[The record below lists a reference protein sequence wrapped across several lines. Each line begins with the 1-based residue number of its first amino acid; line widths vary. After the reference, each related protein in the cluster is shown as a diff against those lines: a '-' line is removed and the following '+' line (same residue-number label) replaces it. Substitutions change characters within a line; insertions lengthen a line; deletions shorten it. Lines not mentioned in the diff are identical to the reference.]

1 MKAIIINSNKSKI
14 LWVARLTFRPNSY
27 LHSVDRYFVG
37 VVGSWVGSSNPIGL
51 LNVYA
56 PQASHLKECLWS
68 SIATLIN
75 SVNATWVVFGDFNVV
90 RSQDERSGCYFDS
103 SEAGVFNDFIS
114 RTGLFDL
121 PLGGRRFT
129 RFDKDG
135 RKASKLDRFLVSSNF
150 FDVWNDASVSVLCRS
165 FSDHC
170 PLLIKVDP
178 SPAITPDIGL
188 KNKLKKLRM
197 AIKKWTFERLAA
209 QNKDREDLS
218 KNLLEWDI
226 KAENGLIN
234 EADIIKREEWLMDLN
249 QLDQHVRDDLRQ
261 KCRVKWAVEGDENTR
276 FFRSL
281 FKGKN
286 ANSSIKGMLINGI
299 WEDNPDVIKNA
310 AIEHFSSR
318 FKESGL
324 IRPSF
329 SNNLFRKL
337 SEVDAKFLE
346 SGFSLEEVKEAVWNC
361 AGSKAPGPDGYNFN
375 FIKSFWDVI
384 KLDFWNCVKYFE
396 SSGKLAKG
404 CNPSFVSLIPKKND
418 PLSFSDYRPISLIG
432 CIYKVIA
439 KILASRLAKVIGSVI
454 RSNQSAFIEGRQIL
468 DGCLVAN
475 EIIRTASIENTKLL
489 LFKVDFKRA
498 FDSVNWNFLLD
509 VMRQMG
515 FGSKWRTW
523 IASCLSSAS
532 ISVMINGSPSNE
544 FKMERGLRQGDPL
557 SPFLFLIVAEA
568 LQVCI
573 LDACNKGL
581 YNGVSLARC
590 GANVSL
596 LQYADDALLFGEW
609 SRRNVVNL
617 VHILKCFEMG
627 SGLKVNI
634 SKSRILGVGVS
645 EAEIEAVASSIGCAP
660 GTFPFSYLGLP
671 VGKKMHLKEGWNAII
686 DRFRDKLSNWK
697 AKNLSIGG
705 RLTLVKSVLSSLPIY
720 YLSLFKAPI
729 SIINSLEAIR
739 CRFFWGCFESQRG
752 IYWVKWNSILLDH
765 KFGGL
770 GIGSL
775 LAKNYGLLCK
785 WKWRFLSEEEALWR
799 MWCEDERKL
808 ADAFPRLYALESF
821 KDCRISDRWHMVNDS
836 GVGNWSWIRPLRGRA
851 NDDLASFVSYIGRL
865 HLNADGADKWVW
877 SFDTSGSFK
886 KVNICVWRAS
896 LNRLPTR
903 VNLDLRGI
911 NMASNICP
919 FCNTCVEDIEHCL
932 INCSHSLAIWRKIW
946 SWWNMPSPLSFPS
959 FSIRDI
965 ALGNIGLNGSSR
977 ISKVVHGVFLTVVWS
992 IWNWRNRIVNAQPDA
1007 IAKIKGED
1015 IFPSIQ
1021 RLSMT
1026 WIAARLASLPAN
1038 WNSWVAKPF
1047 ELFS

>member
-1 MKAIIINSNKSKI
+1 MVIKPK
-14 LWVARLTFRPNSY
+14 
-27 LHSVDRYFVG
+27 
-37 VVGSWVGSSNPIGL
+37 
-51 LNVYA
+51 
-56 PQASHLKECLWS
+56 QAE
-68 SIATLIN
+68 
-75 SVNATWVVFGDFNVV
+75 
-90 RSQDERSGCYFDS
+90 
-103 SEAGVFNDFIS
+103 
-114 RTGLFDL
+114 
-121 PLGGRRFT
+121 
-129 RFDKDG
+129 
-135 RKASKLDRFLVSSNF
+135 
-150 FDVWNDASVSVLCRS
+150 
-165 FSDHC
+165 
-170 PLLIKVDP
+170 
-178 SPAITPDIGL
+178 
-188 KNKLKKLRM
+188 M

-209 QNKDREDLS
+209 QNKDREVLS

-234 EADIIKREEWLMDLN
+234 EADIIKL
-249 QLDQHVRDDLRQ
+249 
-261 KCRVKWAVEGDENTR
+261 
-276 FFRSL
+276 S
-281 FKGKN
+281 
-286 ANSSIKGMLINGI
+286 
-299 WEDNPDVIKNA
+299 
-310 AIEHFSSR
+310 
-318 FKESGL
+318 
-324 IRPSF
+324 
-329 SNNLFRKL
+329 RKL
-337 SEVDAKFLE
+337 Y
-346 SGFSLEEVKEAVWNC
+346 GI
-361 AGSKAPGPDGYNFN
+361 APVLRPDGYNFN

-404 CNPSFVSLIPKKND
+404 CNSSFVALIPKKND

-475 EIIRTASIENTKLL
+475 EIIWMASIENTKFL
-489 LFKVDFKRA
+489 LFKVDFEKA

-523 IASCLSSAS
+523 IALCLSSAS

-544 FKMERGLRQGDPL
+544 FKMERGLRQDDPL

-581 YNGVSLARC
+581 YNGVSLAGC

-645 EAEIEAVASSIGCAP
+645 VASSIGCAH

-671 VGKKMHLKEGWNAII
+671 VGKKMRLKVGWNAII
-686 DRFRDKLSNWK
+686 DRFRDKLSSWK

-705 RLTLVKSVLSSLPIY
+705 RLTL
-720 YLSLFKAPI
+720 
-729 SIINSLEAIR
+729 
-739 CRFFWGCFESQRG
+739 RG

-799 MWCEDERKL
+799 MVIKVFYDEEGGFNSDPKCLGPSGIWTETIKVVNFINSHDEVFRGSFIRKIFNGNNTYFLTDQWYEDGRKL

-821 KDCRISDRWHMVNDS
+821 KDCHISDRWHMVNDS
-836 GVGNWSWIRPLRGRA
+836 GVGNWSWIRPL
-851 NDDLASFVSYIGRL
+851 NDDLASFVSHIGRL
-865 HLNADGADKWVW
+865 HLNADGAYKWVW
-877 SFDTSGSFK
+877 SLDTSGSFK
-886 KVNICVWRAS
+886 VSTLTKRIQNIRLAESIIGDHHLWNSLMPRKVNICVWRAS

-911 NMASNICP
+911 NMASNLCP

-946 SWWNMPSPLSFPS
+946 SWWNMPSLLSFPS
-959 FSIRDI
+959 FSIKDI

-1007 IAKIKGED
+1007 IAKIKGEE

-1026 WIAARLASLPAN
+1026 WIARLASLPAN